1 MAIISFRK
9 PPNWPTNSTLW
20 GGKHSTVLFY
30 LDSVKVPLLV
40 EKWTVKIVITE
51 GYDHV
56 NGEKRARAFRVVD
69 GFDIVLACRQV
80 NTVEV
85 EALLSDVMVDN
96 DSEDSFG
103 PQPALK
109 QLAIAIKPQDGG
121 RYGFSTSGIVTVGA
135 WDWGCEGRTAKSIV
149 NIPLHAQDIK
159 IVPV

>member
-1 MAIISFRK
+1 MPLISFKK
-9 PPNWPTNSTLW
+9 PPYWPTNSTLW
-20 GGKHSTVLFY
+20 SGKHSTVLFY

-40 EKWTVKIVITE
+40 EKWRVKIVLTE

-69 GFDIVLACRQV
+69 GFDINLVCRQV

-85 EALLSDVMVDN
+85 EALLTDVMVDN

-109 QLAIAIKPQDGG
+109 QLAIAVKPQDGG
-121 RYGFSTSGIVTVGA
+121 RYGFSTAGIVTVGA
-135 WDWGCEGRTAKSIV
+135 WDWGADGRTSKSLV
-149 NIPLHAQDIK
+149 NIPLHAQDIR